1 MRELAPRQ
9 DGRRRLARRH
19 GRALDAA
26 VATALGLLVL
36 VVHDVGYLLRQ
47 PYWLDES
54 WVAFS
59 TKAPWRDL
67 PLVSASSPLG
77 WTVLLRAVPFGGP
90 ERQRLVPLAF
100 AGLAVA
106 AAYLLLRSLG
116 TGRLASALAGGGVVL
131 LAPAMLARADLK
143 QYTADAAVFL
153 LIWLA
158 LSRLEAGW
166 SRQRL
171 AQLAAIVAL
180 SPLLSTAA
188 VFGGAAAFAALVL
201 AAALRRDA
209 RRLRESLV
217 AGVAAGAILL
227 LLVLL
232 TVQRNANDSLRGFW

>member
-1 MRELAPRQ
+1 MWELAPRQ

-77 WTVLLRAVPFGGP
+77 WTVLLRVVPLGGP

-100 AGLAVA
+100 AGLAGAV
-106 AAYLLLRSLG
+106 AYLLLRSVG
-116 TGRLASALAGGGVVL
+116 VRRLPAALAGGGTVL
-131 LAPAMLARADLK
+131 LAPALLARADLK

-153 LIWLA
+153 LL
-158 LSRLEAGW
+158 LLLLCRLEAHW
-166 SRQRL
+166 SHRRL
-171 AQLAAIVAL
+171 LELAGAVAL
-180 SPLLSTAA
+180 SPLLSTA
-188 VFGGAAAFAALVL
+188 
-201 AAALRRDA
+201 
-209 RRLRESLV
+209 
-217 AGVAAGAILL
+217 
-227 LLVLL
+227 
-232 TVQRNANDSLRGFW
+232 